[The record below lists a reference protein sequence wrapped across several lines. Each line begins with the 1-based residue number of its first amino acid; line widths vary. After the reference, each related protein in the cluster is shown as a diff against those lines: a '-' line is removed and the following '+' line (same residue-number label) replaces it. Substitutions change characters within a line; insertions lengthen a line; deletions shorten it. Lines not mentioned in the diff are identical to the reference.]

1 MKSFC
6 ATVQK
11 ERIFFMENIFIKD
24 GVSKKAIIEF
34 LQNEQDSPYCEIRA
48 FSVIRKGEV
57 LCRIAVPPYEI
68 DDCRQL
74 FSLSKSFCSTAVGF
88 AVDEGLFDVTDRI
101 IDIFPDDCPSVVS
114 ERLAKMTV
122 HNVLTMSTGHKACV
136 MGAMKDSENP
146 VKAFMEQEL
155 AYEPGEKFV
164 YNTGATLLLSIIV
177 QKYTGKT
184 VYDYLY
190 EKYFAFLER
199 YPEKWDILP
208 SGFCEGGVGL
218 YASIKDI
225 ENLGM
230 LYLNGGKL
238 GGRRFLSK
246 KWVDL
251 ATSKQIDNSENGSPD
266 WCAGYGYQFWQNARE
281 GFRADGAF
289 GQLCFVLP
297 STETI
302 VCVQAE
308 TSNMQFEAEKV
319 YRLADSIEN
328 SDCVENG
335 KFYDF
340 IKNLYRPKPCFIGDF
355 CGFGK
360 KFKLSGNAQDIKYI
374 SFEKLGNAVSINI
387 VTSWNTQKITAGN
400 GEYFYNEPYLKAF
413 KPTITGLIPTRNEI
427 CKFSAAV
434 TECSEN
440 SLTLFL
446 RYRNATLTEKAEFKI
461 SGETL
466 SVNYVCASGSRVQGA
481 NSLSGRAI

>member
-1 MKSFC
+1 
-6 ATVQK
+6 
-11 ERIFFMENIFIKD
+11 MENIFIKD
-24 GVSKKAIIEF
+24 GVSKRAIIDF
-34 LQNEQDSPYCEIRA
+34 LQNRQNAPYCEIRA

-101 IDIFPDDCPSVVS
+101 VDIFPNDCPNVIS
-114 ERLAKMTV
+114 EKLAKMTV
-122 HNVLTMSTGHKACV
+122 HNVLTMSTGHKSCV
-136 MGAMKDSENP
+136 MGAMKNSENP

-190 EKYFAFLER
+190 EKYFAFLEH
-199 YPEKWDILP
+199 YPEKWDILS

-238 GGRRFLSK
+238 CGRRFLSQ

-251 ATSKQIDNSENGSPD
+251 ATSKQIDNTENGSAD
-266 WCAGYGYQFWQNARE
+266 WCAGYGYQFWQNARG

-289 GQLCFVLP
+289 GQLCFALP

-308 TSNMQFEAEKV
+308 TSDMQFEAEKV
-319 YRLADSIEN
+319 YKLADSIEN
-328 SDCVENG
+328 SDCVSNG
-335 KFYDF
+335 EFYDF
-340 IKNLYRPKPCFIGDF
+340 IKSLYRPTPCLFGDF
-355 CGFGK
+355 GGFGK
-360 KFKLSGNAQDIKYI
+360 KFEISDNAQDIKYI
-374 SFEKLGNAVSINI
+374 SFKKLDNSVLINF
-387 VTSWNTQKITAGN
+387 VTSSNTQTVKACT
-400 GEYFYNEPYLKAF
+400 GEYTYNEPYLKAF
-413 KPTITGLIPTRNEI
+413 KPTITGLISTRNEI

-440 SLTLFL
+440 TLTLFL
-446 RYRNATLTEKAEFKI
+446 RYKNATQTEKADFI
-461 SGETL
+461 INGETL
-466 SVNYVCASGSRVQGA
+466 LVNYACTTGSLVQGA
-481 NSLSGRAI
+481 NELCGKAI